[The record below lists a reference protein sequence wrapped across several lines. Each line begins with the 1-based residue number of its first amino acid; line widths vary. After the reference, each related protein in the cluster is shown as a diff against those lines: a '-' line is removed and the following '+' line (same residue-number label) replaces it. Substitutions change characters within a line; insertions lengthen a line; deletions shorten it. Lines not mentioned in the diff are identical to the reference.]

1 MDTPGNYSQLGG
13 RGKRFRF
20 FSRYEKAH
28 QYRELPEKEVPRKRK
43 TTGKTAT
50 GNLPPAGQKLPR
62 MERPRIGFVRSPEE
76 AARVKTIASSRCYW
90 KRKKTVWLGETAL
103 SWSNLET
110 ATKTTT
116 TGSVYEARR
125 RGVVV
130 TDVPECL
137 AGSTVETANLLA
149 CYRRSADTCPL
160 ETLPRIAGIGVL
172 VSISCVTKK
181 SRLFRTKNC

>member
-62 MERPRIGFVRSPEE
+62 MERPRIGFVRSPKGSGPGQNNCFLPVLLEE
-76 AARVKTIASSRCYW
+76 EENCLVRRDG
-90 KRKKTVWLGETAL
+90 TV
-103 SWSNLET
+103 LE
-110 ATKTTT
+110 
-116 TGSVYEARR
+116 
-125 RGVVV
+125 
-130 TDVPECL
+130 
-137 AGSTVETANLLA
+137 
-149 CYRRSADTCPL
+149 
-160 ETLPRIAGIGVL
+160 
-172 VSISCVTKK
+172 
-181 SRLFRTKNC
+181 